1 MVMSRDQNAGR
12 SQNIKFDA
20 SSFERM
26 VEFKY
31 LGTTLTN
38 QSSIHEEIKSRLISG
53 NTCYHLVQNLLTFS
67 LLSKNMK
74 IKTYR
79 TIILPLVVCG
89 CETWLLTL
97 REERRLRMLENRVR
111 KRIFGSRRDEVTGVE
126 NPA

>member
-1 MVMSRDQNAGR
+1 MVMSRDQNAGQ